1 MSQMEEY
8 LKVITNPQGQSGE
21 TYPDGTP
28 KTNMEAY
35 LDKYDEERARSKDWY

>member
-8 LKVITNPQGQSGE
+8 LKVVTDPKGQSGE

-28 KTNMEAY
+28 KTNAE
-35 LDKYDEERARSKDWY
+35 S